1 MCGMFICIEGSAH
14 KVMKKIND
22 KTFVIDYSNKKIYN
36 KSNSAFDV
44 KQYEAYD
51 PQRFEVV
58 NWQIVKEAFKASIAN
73 ERLQKMKKESVG
85 LVTNCDYEG
94 NIETVKF
101 IFPKEIF
108 MTVEEIEKIESN
120 LKSRKFLISCYTEK
134 EQDGI
139 QIGIPC
145 RLASVLR

>member
-22 KTFVIDYSNKKIYN
+22 KTFVIDYSNKIIYN